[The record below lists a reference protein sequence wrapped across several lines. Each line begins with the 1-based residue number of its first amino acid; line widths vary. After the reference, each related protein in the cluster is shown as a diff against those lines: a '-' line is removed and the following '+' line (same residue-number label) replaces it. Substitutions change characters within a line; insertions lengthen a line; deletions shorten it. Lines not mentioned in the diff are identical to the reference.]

1 MISYTILFC
10 LSHAVS
16 NIIIWSGMV
25 SFYSLNRL
33 TCEDF
38 IIWLHFMLQWVG
50 AVTFVNFVKL
60 HRQKSPLTIVSSVST
75 AHRSHFQAAF
85 CVKSSQVHWP
95 TWSHSD
101 IFDHTRNSWS
111 CGTIYESCWF
121 KSHI

>member
-75 AHRSHFQAAF
+75 AHTGVTFKQLSVSNPA
-85 CVKSSQVHWP
+85 KSPVTNLVP
-95 TWSHSD
+95 
-101 IFDHTRNSWS
+101 
-111 CGTIYESCWF
+111 
-121 KSHI
+121 